1 MRTLLAVAFSLHSTA
16 ALSLPSR
23 RHFLVGGGASAVAGP
38 AAAKTDATALVP
50 AEAEAAPSTGLTGL
64 LLLPPV
70 APLRNRYHWVRS
82 GEDAMELAGQ
92 ITTNS
97 AFKLSVANSLTDSG
111 VAEARAAAR
120 SLRAAGVENPL
131 IWYCTGRSSSQT
143 ADVIAGELGVSGDR
157 LNPEYVMLDAR
168 GFGVHEGEPTAS
180 IAALHELYDG
190 RSRYLKPVEGEDGSY
205 AESVECVYARIR
217 SVLSNVETSRCGED
231 VVVVAPGSDMATI
244 AKAMLYGTDLRNHFR
259 GPPVYPG
266 AVVHFGDMAATAK
279 PWATT
284 RASTDPGLAWAD
296 RERKALTVAREDRK
310 KAARDLRLAAD
321 DVDHAVR
328 GAKGRA
334 ATARQKAADAA
345 ERREAADARVLASA
359 QEEALKEAER
369 AARERRAEDA
379 RVLAAAKEEA
389 LFARRSEE
397 RAARDAADREKREQQ
412 RVLYAAKQ
420 KADDEKKAA
429 QRAVYAARQREQR
442 ERQALSKEGEGLAFL
457 EEEGLYALG
466 GVVAAGLGLQSLGEP
481 ASPEELEARRRAAEA
496 RAARLAAVEAE
507 DRAAAAREAAARA
520 AAAAELEAERAA
532 AAAALQD
539 QRRAEAARLKLERE
553 ALRLAR
559 EAENARKVERMV
571 PSAKEAAHKQRV
583 RDEAAARAEREQRD
597 EDRRRAAAAAA
608 EAEARAA
615 LAATAAE
622 AALPDADSG
631 PCDPLDDLCNAVY
644 ANERDD
650 SWLYDIQGIL
660 AASEDD

>member
-1 MRTLLAVAFSLHSTA
+1 MPAS
-16 ALSLPSR
+16 PR
-23 RHFLVGGGASAVAGP
+23 RGRGA
-38 AAAKTDATALVP
+38 
-50 AEAEAAPSTGLTGL
+50 GLG
-64 LLLPPV
+64 
-70 APLRNRYHWVRS
+70 RGRR
-82 GEDAMELAGQ
+82 E
-92 ITTNS
+92 
-97 AFKLSVANSLTDSG
+97 
-111 VAEARAAAR
+111 
-120 SLRAAGVENPL
+120 PL

-217 SVLSNVETSRCGED
+217 SVLSN
-231 VVVVAPGSDMATI
+231 
-244 AKAMLYGTDLRNHFR
+244 AMLYGTDLRDHFR
-259 GPPVYPG
+259 GPPVSPG

-328 GAKGRA
+328 GARA
-334 ATARQKAADAA
+334 ARRPRQKARAPRAA
-345 ERREAADARVLASA
+345 RARTRVLASA

-369 AARERRAEDA
+369 AARAARGRRAGP
-379 RVLAAAKEEA
+379 RGGQEE
-389 LFARRSEE
+389 L
-397 RAARDAADREKREQQ
+397 
-412 RVLYAAKQ
+412 

-429 QRAVYAARQREQR
+429 QRGLRRAPAEQR

-466 GVVAAGLGLQSLGEP
+466 GVVAAGLGLQSLGARVAGGARGAAP
-481 ASPEELEARRRAAEA
+481 RRRGAPRAPSRPRTA
-496 RAARLAAVEAE
+496 PAAR
-507 DRAAAAREAAARA
+507 AAARA

-559 EAENARKVERMV
+559 ANAQGRAHGALGEGGR
-571 PSAKEAAHKQRV
+571 AQAAGSR
-583 RDEAAARAEREQRD
+583 RGGRARARAAD
-597 EDRRRAAAAAA
+597 EDRRRAAAR
-608 EAEARAA
+608 EAEAGRGGG
-615 LAATAAE
+615 AE
-622 AALPDADSG
+622 AALPDADGG

>member
-1 MRTLLAVAFSLHSTA
+1 MRTLLAVAWSLHGTA
-16 ALSLPSR
+16 ALSFPSR

-38 AAAKTDATALVP
+38 AAAKTDAAALVP

-231 VVVVAPGSDMATI
+231 VVVVAPGADMATI
-244 AKAMLYGTDLRNHFR
+244 AKAMLYGTDLRDHFR
-259 GPPVYPG
+259 GPPVSPG

-321 DVDHAVR
+321 DVDHA
-328 GAKGRA
+328 
-334 ATARQKAADAA
+334 
-345 ERREAADARVLASA
+345 
-359 QEEALKEAER
+359 EALV
-369 AARERRAEDA
+369 ARSRRRAPRTE
-379 RVLAAAKEEA
+379 KQ
-389 LFARRSEE
+389 E
-397 RAARDAADREKREQQ
+397 RQ

-457 EEEGLYALG
+457 EEGLYALG
-466 GVVAAGLGLQSLGEP
+466 GVVAAGLGLQSLG
-481 ASPEELEARRRAAEA
+481 SPRRRRSSRRGAAPPRRRRAAPSRPRT
-496 RAARLAAVEAE
+496 RAPRRGA
-507 DRAAAAREAAARA
+507 A

-539 QRRAEAARLKLERE
+539 QRRAEAARLKLSA

-571 PSAKEAAHKQRV
+571 PSAKEAAHKQR
-583 RDEAAARAEREQRD
+583 AG
-597 EDRRRAAAAAA
+597 
-608 EAEARAA
+608 AA

-622 AALPDADSG
+622 AALPDADGG

-660 AASEDD
+660 AASEDDWLAP